1 MKRSA
6 TKTLTMRKRPS
17 TPFDVEGR
25 WCGGMVLR
33 GCEAGTRRRYEP
45 FRGVHRGWVAVGF
58 QMPRAFIYALAA
70 AITLSML

>member
-17 TPFDVEGR
+17 TPFDVEGHR
-25 WCGGMVLR
+25 CGGVVLR
-33 GCEAGTRRRYEP
+33 GFEAGTRRQYEP
-45 FRGVHRGWVAVGF
+45 FRGVNCGWVTVGF

>member
-33 GCEAGTRRRYEP
+33 A
-45 FRGVHRGWVAVGF
+45 FR
-58 QMPRAFIYALAA
+58 YALAA
-70 AITLSML
+70 AITFSML